1 MIVESPLKN
10 LAPRL
15 LRPDPERPKDH
26 VAAALWMAVGGVVAA
41 VDWLLTGLGE
51 WHEETVGVT
60 ATDYPHQL
68 GRRPF
73 GMIVVRCDQS
83 RLPFAPDYEQW
94 TSRQINLI
102 AAAANTNVVFFL
114 F

>member
-10 LAPRL
+10 LAPIL
-15 LRPDPERPKDH
+15 LRPDPERPKDY

-51 WHEETVGVT
+51 WHKETLSTSAT
-60 ATDYPHQL
+60 AYPHRL

-73 GMIVVRCDQS
+73 GFVVVRISADSIAYVQ
-83 RLPFAPDYEQW
+83 DYEAW
-94 TSRQINLI
+94 TTREIQLTSSKG
-102 AAAANTNVVFFL
+102 APEVVFFL